1 MVGGKSQGAEAGG
14 FQAGNRHQVSEGITY
29 SHNFQ
34 PDDNISCA
42 LKGHE
47 NHSSPSLYAPKL
59 PSVSVSPSG
68 EIVEGSSVNLT
79 CSSDGNP
86 AANYT
91 WFKVNSRDP
100 LSQTPQLNFSS
111 IRSSESGQYSCTAI
125 NALGNTSSSIY
136 INVKYAPKLPSVSV
150 SPSGEIV
157 EGSSVNLTCSSDA
170 NPAANYTWYKENQ
183 TLLQEPEGVYNFTSI
198 RSEDRG
204 TYYCKSENQ
213 FGHINTPFLYLNI
226 QYAPKIPS
234 VSVSPSGEIVE
245 GSSVNLTCSSDAN
258 PAANYTWYKENE
270 KQPLR
275 PGSIYNFASISSED
289 EGNYCCKSENKH
301 GQNSSTLFISVQ
313 YAPKLPS
320 VSGSVSGRSVNLTCS
335 SDANPAA
342 NYTWYKENENS
353 PKSSGQTFTIT
364 HAGPEQSGNYKCEVQ
379 NSRGRHSS
387 TFHLVVVQISL
398 DDPGEGLY
406 LRLLSF
412 LMCSL
417 HFKPVSTQIL
427 SIYSD

>member
-1 MVGGKSQGAEAGG
+1 MVYVFVVLLAHSQNWRVTYTQDRMCASKGSAVYMNCSYTYPAQVGGQE
-14 FQAGNRHQVSEGITY
+14 
-29 SHNFQ
+29 
-34 PDDNISCA
+34 NI
-42 LKGHE
+42 LMKKFWFVGKEEDLQERKLYKG
-47 NHSSPSLYAPKL
+47 
-59 PSVSVSPSG
+59 
-68 EIVEGSSVNLT
+68 
-79 CSSDGNP
+79 
-86 AANYT
+86 
-91 WFKVNSRDP
+91 R
-100 LSQTPQLNFSS
+100 
-111 IRSSESGQYSCTAI
+111 
-125 NALGNTSSSIY
+125 
-136 INVKYAPKLPSVSV
+136 VKYDNDSALRIMDLKVEDSAEYKFRFITNRDKF
-150 SPSGEIV
+150 SGV
-157 EGSSVNLTCSSDA
+157 PGVTLTVTV
-170 NPAANYTWYKENQ
+170 YLHIILK
-183 TLLQEPEGVYNFTSI
+183 TL
-198 RSEDRG
+198 
-204 TYYCKSENQ
+204 
-213 FGHINTPFLYLNI
+213 
-226 QYAPKIPS
+226 
-234 VSVSPSGEIVE
+234 SPSGEIVE

-417 HFKPVSTQIL
+417 HFKPVMFLDCGRKPENLEKTHACTGRTCKVYAERFQEGGNTNRRSSSCNAKVLTTKATVQPYMNSGVAKNVFCEVTVTFYHQI
-427 SIYSD
+427 